1 MFPPGGRYFSQPSR
15 CSHGKQEVWKQQQ
28 QDPIHNSTDFSDDRD
43 DTDDRIAE
51 MMQYSITLE
60 ATTPMWV
67 TRLNN
72 SQLKVDTTRLNQRAL
87 TEATDF
93 PLPVAAPAL
102 LCIAAK
108 SFLRPHITTLMTS
121 VSLPLLLP
129 LFLHFNPPLPSIKG
143 FSFLELILYPAVG

>member
-1 MFPPGGRYFSQPSR
+1 MESKLY
-15 CSHGKQEVWKQQQ
+15 GKGQQ

-43 DTDDRIAE
+43 DTDDTDDKIAE
-51 MMQYSITLE
+51 MMWYSFSME
-60 ATTPMWV
+60 ATTPMQV
-67 TRLNN
+67 TIINI

-93 PLPVAAPAL
+93 PLPVAASAP

-108 SFLRPHITTLMTS
+108 SFLRPRITTLMSS